1 MITIVC
7 WKWKK
12 QKQGFQL
19 PSLIPYTA
27 HHVNVLKR
35 MLERHCRIPFR
46 LVCLTDDPRGIEC
59 ETLPVPTRYAELGGC
74 YRRLWMFSDEAKSL
88 GERIASIDLDC
99 VIVKDCTDIFNRS
112 EDFIINAYNPCHAGE
127 RDQHYNGGLML
138 FNTGSRPEL
147 WNGFDPVETPLMLE
161 ENRKQNVC
169 IGSDQAWI
177 RMKLGKGEA
186 RYTNADGVYEAR

>member
-1 MITIVC
+1 
-7 WKWKK
+7 
-12 QKQGFQL
+12 
-19 PSLIPYTA
+19 
-27 HHVNVLKR
+27 
-35 MLERHCRIPFR
+35 
-46 LVCLTDDPRGIEC
+46 
-59 ETLPVPTRYAELGGC
+59 
-74 YRRLWMFSDEAKSL
+74 MFSDEAKSL

-161 ENRKQNVC
+161 ESRKQNVC

-186 RYTNADGVYEAR
+186 RYTNADGVYEARQIKLVLPRNARIIFFSGRRDPLCDRRRWVRENWR